1 MSKYSAKRISKGHYI
16 YRGYK
21 VYCIG
26 YYPPEN
32 RIVWEAV
39 DHDGSGFAHS
49 FSLRDTKML
58 IDIDLKRKEY
68 DSSRSKRNGK
78 LC

>member
-1 MSKYSAKRISKGHYI
+1 MVSSVEQAG
-16 YRGYK
+16 
-21 VYCIG
+21 VF
-26 YYPPEN
+26 PN
-32 RIVWEAV
+32 REEAV

-68 DSSRSKRNGK
+68 DSTRID
-78 LC
+78 

>member
-68 DSSRSKRNGK
+68 DSTRID
-78 LC
+78 

>member
-1 MSKYSAKRISKGHYI
+1 MAMSKYSAKRISKGHYI

-68 DSSRSKRNGK
+68 DSTRID
-78 LC
+78 